1 MQFII
6 HKDAGNESLILE
18 GEAYHH
24 LFHSRRTKKTESLQL
39 RNLRDYYCYTYSIAD
54 LSKKYATL
62 KLEFK
67 LETPPQNLPKGHLI
81 WAMIDPKIIEKTLPF
96 LNELNISKISFFYA
110 QYSQKNFKL
119 NLERI
124 QKILENSCMQCGR
137 ITLLEIEMLENLQEV
152 LGKYPNTGVL
162 DFGGKAL
169 ESSLEIPILVG
180 AEGGFSPQE
189 RELLKSN
196 PKYTAIHSNILRS
209 ETATIYAMSKILW
222 YY

>member
-62 KLEFK
+62 KLESK
-67 LETPPQNLPKGHLI
+67 LETPPQNPPKGHLI

-96 LNELNISKISFFYA
+96 LNELNLQKITFFYA
-110 QYSQKNFKL
+110 EYSQKNFKL

-124 QKILENSCMQCGR
+124 QRILENSCEQCGR
-137 ITLLEIEMLENLQEV
+137 ITLLEIEVLENLQEV
-152 LGKYPNTGVL
+152 LEKYPNAGVL
-162 DFGGKAL
+162 DFGGEELKC
-169 ESSLEIPILVG
+169 SLEIPILVG
-180 AEGGFSPQE
+180 TEGGFSKKE
-189 RELLKSN
+189 REALKNN
-196 PKYTAIHSNILRS
+196 PKYTATSCNILRS
-209 ETATIYAMSKILW
+209 ETAAIYAIARVL
-222 YY
+222 

>member
-24 LFHSRRTKKTESLQL
+24 LFHSRRAKKTESLKQ
-39 RNLRDYYCYTYSIAD
+39 RNLRDYYCYTYSIAE
-54 LSKKYATL
+54 LRKKYPTL
-62 KLEFK
+62 NLKSKIEP
-67 LETPPQNLPKGHLI
+67 PPQNPPKGHLI

-96 LNELNISKISFFYA
+96 LNELNISKITFFYA
-110 QYSQKNFKL
+110 EYSQKNFKL

-124 QKILENSCMQCGR
+124 QRILENSCEQCGR
-137 ITLLEIEMLENLQEV
+137 ITLLEIEVLENLQEV
-152 LGKYPNTGVL
+152 LGKYPNAGVL
-162 DFGGKAL
+162 DFGGEELKC
-169 ESSLEIPILVG
+169 SLEIPILIG

-196 PKYTAIHSNILRS
+196 PKYTAIPSNILRS
-209 ETATIYAMSKILW
+209 ETATIYAISKIL
-222 YY
+222 